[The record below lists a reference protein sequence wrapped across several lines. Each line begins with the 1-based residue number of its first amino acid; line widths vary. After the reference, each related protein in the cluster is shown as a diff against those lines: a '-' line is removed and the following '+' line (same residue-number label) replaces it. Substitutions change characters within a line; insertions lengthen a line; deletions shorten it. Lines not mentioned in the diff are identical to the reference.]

1 MIKLPYYKEYN
12 SAAENE
18 EEADMPKWTQKI
30 TFPLKHDV
38 YSYIKS
44 KESALG
50 AIQSGKEGFSQEL
63 KHEEDETI
71 IEFSHEQAM
80 YMFYLAM
87 GSFGITPNQM
97 KKFADDIEAGNI
109 VEPYPLR

>member
-1 MIKLPYYKEYN
+1 MIKLPYYKKYN
-12 SAAENE
+12 SASENKE
-18 EEADMPKWTQKI
+18 VPNKPEWTQKI
-30 TFPLKHDV
+30 TFPLKPDV
-38 YSYIKS
+38 YSYMKT

-50 AIQSGKEGFSQEL
+50 ATQSGKEGFSQGL

-80 YMFYLAM
+80 YMLYLAM